1 MQTTQ
6 TQTLFS
12 RIGGMPAVDAAVDI
26 FYGKVMQDQRIN
38 HFFRHIDM
46 GTQSGK
52 LKAFLAFAFGAPIP
66 YTGKGLRESH
76 KHMQLEEIH
85 FNAVAEHLAGTLQEL
100 QVPAMLIDEVMT
112 IAGSVKNE
120 VLNQ

>member
-12 RIGGMPAVDAAVDI
+12 RIGGMPAVEAAVDI
-26 FYGKVMQDQRIN
+26 FYGKVMQDDRVN
-38 HFFRHIDM
+38 HFFRHINM
-46 GTQSGK
+46 QNQSGK

-66 YTGKGLRESH
+66 YSGKGLREAH

-100 QVPAMLIDEVMT
+100 KVPGDLIDEVMS